1 MAWINASNIN
11 TTNMDAGTDSPAAA
25 RANIKAM
32 ADEMTVAANARG
44 AASGVAS
51 LDSGTKVPLAEL
63 PITPISTGRT
73 IDFTAGTGKSYVV
86 PAGVT
91 RLRVRACGGGGGGG
105 YTSSF
110 TGGAHGGGGGGG
122 GHFDVYITVVPGST
136 ITYSVGAGGTGAT
149 NVGDVDGS
157 GTAGGNSSITTPASA
172 TPASTTFTAAGGG
185 GGEGGASGSGGRFG
199 GAGGDCTV
207 ANNSTDAQRQGGAG
221 ASGADK
227 GGTGGA
233 GGDGTPAVAG
243 FNAARHYG
251 GGGGFGSGPGGA
263 AAYDGLPGYVE
274 FSY

>member
-1 MAWINASNIN
+1 MGWGNAANIVTAN
-11 TTNMDAGTDSPAAA
+11 LDSGSDSPASA
-25 RANIKAM
+25 RANLKA
-32 ADEMTVAANARG
+32 ALDELTAVINGRG

-51 LDSGTKVPLAEL
+51 LDSSTLVPLAQL

-91 RLRVRACGGGGGGG
+91 MLRVRACGGGGGGG

-110 TGGAHGGGGGGG
+110 TGGNHGGGGGGG

-149 NVGDVDGS
+149 SVGDVDGS
-157 GTAGGNSSITTPASA
+157 GTNGGNSSITTPGSA
-172 TPASTTFTAAGGG
+172 TPASTTFTAYGGG

-199 GAGGDCTV
+199 GAGGDCSV
-207 ANNSTDAQRQGGAG
+207 ANSSTDAQRQGGAG
-221 ASGADK
+221 ASGSTK
-227 GGTGGA
+227 GGTGGSS
-233 GGDGTPAVAG
+233 GDGTPAVAG

-251 GGGGFGSGPGGA
+251 GGGGFGSGVGTAG
-263 AAYDGLPGYVE
+263 YSGLPGYVE